1 VLPEM
6 NSKQGSSKGLLDN
19 RIMAHVAIV
28 VKDIEK
34 ASEAYSELLGMEVP
48 KWNIAS
54 SHESK
59 PTKYHSKLTDG

>member
-1 VLPEM
+1 M
-6 NSKQGSSKGLLDN
+6 LDN